1 CFLKATDAD
10 GFYSQSAVDID
21 GNTVSFEKYK
31 GKVALVV
38 NLLQELYTKHQ
49 GRGFRILA
57 FPSSQFET
65 QESEPESVIKQN
77 LIEKYGASFDMFS
90 KVDVN
95 GENASPLYKYLQSA
109 LADPVE
115 ITWNFAKFLI
125 DRHGKPYKRY
135 MPDVAPIV
143 SPSDLLQFL

>member
-1 CFLKATDAD
+1 D

-31 GKVALVV
+31 HLTELNCKQ
-38 NLLQELYTKHQ
+38 LQELYTKHQ

-65 QESEPESVIKQN
+65 QSVIKQN

-109 LADPVE
+109 LADPVHEE